1 MHPHDQDWRRG
12 PILARTNSKKP
23 TMTAKTVSPD
33 NSRRTFLALTAA
45 APAALA
51 LGGAASAQTA
61 AQESALPGS
70 GRAAIVTGSSRGIGA
85 ATAKRLARD
94 GYAVTVNC
102 LTHTNL
108 AAQVVAEIEAEGG
121 RAIWLQADVA
131 DPEAVRALF
140 AANEEAF
147 GGVDVVV
154 GNAGIMNVSPFAEM
168 SDAAFDRMIAT
179 NVKGGFNTLREA
191 ARSVRD
197 GGRIITLSSGIVRQ
211 TPPAAAA
218 YAGTKADLQIY
229 ARVLA
234 KELAGRNIT
243 VNAVAPGAVDT
254 QLLRQ
259 HGEDA
264 LRGIPEATPLRRLGQ
279 PEDIA
284 EVIAML
290 CSNSGGW
297 VNGETIYANGGLN

>member
-1 MHPHDQDWRRG
+1 
-12 PILARTNSKKP
+12 
-23 TMTAKTVSPD
+23 MTEPNDTPD
-33 NSRRTFLALTAA
+33 SSRRSFLTLTAA
-45 APAALA
+45 GPAALA
-51 LGGAASAQTA
+51 FGGAASAQTA
-61 AQESALPGS
+61 AEEAALPGR

-85 ATAKRLARD
+85 ATARRLARD

-102 LTHTNL
+102 LSSTDL
-108 AAQVVAEIEAEGG
+108 AAQVVAGIEAEGG

-131 DPEAVRALF
+131 DPDAVRALF

-154 GNAGIMNVSPFAEM
+154 GNAGIMNVGPFADM
-168 SDAAFDRMIAT
+168 TDAAFDRMIAT

-191 ARSVRD
+191 ARHVRD

-218 YAGTKADLQIY
+218 YAGTKAELQIY
-229 ARVLA
+229 ARGLA

-254 QLLRQ
+254 RLLRQ
-259 HGEDA
+259 HGEEA
-264 LRGIPEATPLRRLGQ
+264 LAGIPEATPLGRLGR

-284 EVIAML
+284 DVIAML
-290 CSNSGGW
+290 CSEGGGW
-297 VNGETIYANGGLN
+297 VNGETVYANGGLN